1 MKEIFRAAFVIAR
14 RDFTAI
20 IYSKAFIFFLLGPLF
35 PVLVGFAAGNL
46 GGQMAKEVS
55 QPVVGIALPKAD
67 SDKMLAARQS
77 LSKTFGD
84 SYFAEMEILGDA
96 GAEQKSPQEYLQRKD
111 DNLSV
116 VVTGSLAKPFVTGT
130 AHAIKRER
138 ADIELLAGYA
148 QNGGSL
154 KLPKATPDIVLETAN
169 SDKQLRT
176 ITAQGGQIL
185 VFFLTMLLAGMVLS
199 NLVEEKS
206 NKIIEILA
214 ASIPMESVFLGK
226 LFAMLA
232 MALLGIAVWT
242 SIGMIGFTAIGPNLP
257 NYPTPAVGWPIFI
270 GLCFT
275 YFIMAYLMLGA
286 LFLGIGAMAATVR
299 EVQTISMPVTMAQ
312 LINFFFASYALTKTG
327 EPIEKFAAIFPLS
340 SPFAMIGR
348 AALEPT
354 LWHHAIAIIG
364 QMLFAVLLLR
374 LGVYLFKKNVMQ
386 SGSVGRVSEGVGA
399 SCSASSTFADKK
411 ARCIISCGSKL
422 D

>member
-20 IYSKAFIFFLLGPLF
+20 IYSKAFIFFLLGPFF

-46 GGQMAKEVS
+46 GGQIAKEAS
-55 QPVVGIALPKAD
+55 QPVIGIALAKAD
-67 SDKMLAARQS
+67 SDKILAARQT
-77 LSKTFGD
+77 LSKTLGD
-84 SYFAEMEILGDA
+84 DYFAKMVLVGDA
-96 GAEQKSPQEYLQRKD
+96 VADQKSPKEYLSKKS

-116 VVTGSLAKPFVTGT
+116 VVTGSLAKPVVTGT
-130 AHAIKRER
+130 ANTIERER

-148 QNGGSL
+148 QNKEGVA
-154 KLPKATPDIVLETAN
+154 LPTATPDVVVETAN
-169 SDKQLRT
+169 NDKQLRT
-176 ITAQGGQIL
+176 ITAQGGQVL

-226 LFAMLA
+226 LFAMLG
-232 MALLGIAVWT
+232 MALLGILVWT
-242 SIGMIGFTAIGPNLP
+242 TIGMIGVAAIGPNLP
-257 NYPTPAVGWPIFI
+257 SFPTPAVGWTMFI

-327 EPIEKFAAIFPLS
+327 QPIEKFAAIFPFS

-354 LWHHAIAIIG
+354 LWHHAVAIVG
-364 QMLFAVLLLR
+364 QMMFAVLLLR
-374 LGVYLFKKNVMQ
+374 LGVYLFKKNVMK
-386 SGSVGRVSEGVGA
+386 SGSAGRITEEG
-399 SCSASSTFADKK
+399 T
-411 ARCIISCGSKL
+411 RKL
-422 D
+422 FGLIKVRG

>member
-1 MKEIFRAAFVIAR
+1 MKEILRAAFVIAR

-20 IYSKAFIFFLLGPLF
+20 IYSKAFIFFLLGPFF
-35 PVLVGFAAGNL
+35 PVLVGIAAGSL
-46 GGQMAKEVS
+46 GGQIAREAA
-55 QPVVGIALPKAD
+55 QPVVGLAMTESD
-67 SDKMLAARQS
+67 SRKMIETR
-77 LSKTFGD
+77 
-84 SYFAEMEILGDA
+84 EILSANMGENYFTKIKIVGDA
-96 GAEQKSPQEYLQRKD
+96 VQDSGKNPKDYLKKKE

-116 VVTGSLAKPFVTGT
+116 VVTGTLAKPVVTGT
-130 AHAIKRER
+130 KGSVKRES
-138 ADIELLAGYA
+138 AGIELLAAHALNPGA
-148 QNGGSL
+148 V
-154 KLPKATPDIVLETAN
+154 KLAEAEADIVAETAN

-176 ITAQGGQIL
+176 VTAQGGQIL

-226 LFAMLA
+226 LFAMLG
-232 MALLGIAVWT
+232 MALLGILVWT
-242 SIGMIGFTAIGPNLP
+242 TIGGIGMQVTQGLP
-257 NYPTPAVGWPIFI
+257 NFPTPAVGWPVFI
-270 GLCFT
+270 TLCFT

-327 EPIEKFAAIFPLS
+327 QPVEQFAAIFPFS

-354 LWHHAIAIIG
+354 LWHHGVAILGQLFFAI
-364 QMLFAVLLLR
+364 LLLR
-374 LGVYLFKKNVMQ
+374 LGVWLFKRNVMK
-386 SGSVGRVSEGVGA
+386 SGNAGRIKDGGKRKLFGLIAVGG
-399 SCSASSTFADKK
+399 
-411 ARCIISCGSKL
+411 
-422 D
+422 

>member
-1 MKEIFRAAFVIAR
+1 MKEIIRAAFVIAR

-20 IYSKAFIFFLLGPLF
+20 IYSKAFIFFLLGPFF

-46 GGQMAKEVS
+46 GGQIAKEVS
-55 QPVVGIALPKAD
+55 QPVVGIALAKEDAGKIL
-67 SDKMLAARQS
+67 STRES
-77 LSKTFGD
+77 LSKTLGD
-84 SYFAEMEILGDA
+84 SYFARMIVVGDSA
-96 GAEQKSPQEYLQRKD
+96 ANQKTPQSYLAKKT

-116 VVTGSLAKPFVTGT
+116 VVTGTLAKPVITGT
-130 AHAIKRER
+130 ANAIKRER

-148 QNGGSL
+148 QSGGTL
-154 KLPKATPDIVLETAN
+154 TLPRSTPDIVVESAN
-169 SDKQLRT
+169 NDKKLRT
-176 ITAQGGQIL
+176 ITAQGGQFL

-226 LFAMLA
+226 LFAMLG
-232 MALLGIAVWT
+232 MALLGILVWT
-242 SIGMIGFTAIGPNLP
+242 TVGLIGFAAIGPDLP
-257 NYPTPAVGWPIFI
+257 NYPTPAVGWPMFM

-312 LINFFFASYALTKTG
+312 LINFFFASYALTQTG
-327 EPIEKFAAIFPLS
+327 EPLEKLAAIFPFS

-348 AALEPT
+348 AAHEPV
-354 LWHHAIAIIG
+354 LWHHAVAIIG
-364 QMLFAVLLLR
+364 QIFFAILLLR
-374 LGVYLFKKNVMQ
+374 LGVYLFKKNVMK
-386 SGSVGRVSEGVGA
+386 SGSASRAKDDGA
-399 SCSASSTFADKK
+399 RRLFGFIKMP
-411 ARCIISCGSKL
+411 G
-422 D
+422 

>member
-1 MKEIFRAAFVIAR
+1 MREIFRAAFVIAR

-20 IYSKAFIFFLLGPLF
+20 IYSKAFIFFLLGPFF
-35 PVLVGFAAGNL
+35 PVLVGIAAGNL
-46 GGQMAKEVS
+46 GGQIAKEAS
-55 QPVVGIALPKAD
+55 QPIVGIALNQTE
-67 SDKMLAARQS
+67 SEQLLAARRTLAQ
-77 LSKTFGD
+77 T
-84 SYFAEMEILGDA
+84 LGD
-96 GAEQKSPQEYLQRKD
+96 GYFPPMKLVGHDNTDRRSPEEYLKTKA

-116 VVTGSLAKPFVTGT
+116 VVTGNLANPVITGT
-130 AHAIKRER
+130 ARAIERER
-138 ADIELLAGYA
+138 ADIALLAGYA
-148 QNGGSL
+148 RNPDGWVAP
-154 KLPKATPDIVLETAN
+154 KLTPDVVVESAN

-185 VFFLTMLLAGMVLS
+185 IFFLTMLLAGMVLS

-226 LFAMLA
+226 LFAMLG
-232 MALLGIAVWT
+232 MALLGILVWT
-242 SIGMIGFTAIGPNLP
+242 TIGLIGVAAFAPNLP
-257 NYPTPAVGWPIFI
+257 NYPMPAVGWPMFI

-275 YFIMAYLMLGA
+275 YFVMAYLMLGA

-327 EPIEKFAAIFPLS
+327 EPIEKFAAIFPFS

-354 LWHHAIAIIG
+354 LWHHAVAIIG
-364 QMLFAVLLLR
+364 QILFAALLLR
-374 LGVYLFKKNVMQ
+374 LGVVLFKRNVMK
-386 SGSVGRVSEGVGA
+386 SGSAGRLTDSAKRKLFGFIPVGR
-399 SCSASSTFADKK
+399 
-411 ARCIISCGSKL
+411 
-422 D
+422 

>member
-1 MKEIFRAAFVIAR
+1 MKEIIRAAFVIAR

-20 IYSKAFIFFLLGPLF
+20 IYSKAFIFFLLGPFF
-35 PVLVGFAAGNL
+35 PVLVGIAAGSL
-46 GGQMAKEVS
+46 GGQIARDAA
-55 QPVVGIALPKAD
+55 QPVVGLAMTQAD
-67 SDKMLAARQS
+67 SQKLIAARDT
-77 LSKTFGD
+77 LAVNMGDHYFTEMKIVGDPSKD
-84 SYFAEMEILGDA
+84 
-96 GAEQKSPQEYLQRKD
+96 GARNPQDYLKKKE

-116 VVTGSLAKPFVTGT
+116 VVTGTLARPVVTGT
-130 AHAIKRER
+130 KRSVDRER
-138 ADIELLAGYA
+138 ADIELLAA
-148 QNGGSL
+148 SALNPDAL
-154 KLPKATPDIVLETAN
+154 KLPNATADIVAETAN
-169 SDKQLRT
+169 NDKQLRT
-176 ITAQGGQIL
+176 VTAQGGQIL

-199 NLVEEKS
+199 NLVEEKA

-226 LFAMLA
+226 LLAMLG

-242 SIGMIGFTAIGPNLP
+242 SVALIGIAILGPNLP
-257 NYPTPAVGWPIFI
+257 SYPTPAVGWPVFV

-327 EPIEKFAAIFPLS
+327 QPIEVFATVFPFS

-354 LWHHAIAIIG
+354 LWHHGVAIVGQIFFAI
-364 QMLFAVLLLR
+364 LLLR
-374 LGVYLFKKNVMQ
+374 VGVYLFKKNVMK
-386 SGSVGRVSEGVGA
+386 SGSAGRVKDNG
-399 SCSASSTFADKK
+399 K
-411 ARCIISCGSKL
+411 RKL
-422 D
+422 FGLITVKG

>member
-1 MKEIFRAAFVIAR
+1 MKEIIRAAFVIAR

-20 IYSKAFIFFLLGPLF
+20 IYSKAFIFFLLGPFF
-35 PVLVGFAAGNL
+35 PILVGIAAGSL
-46 GGQMAKEVS
+46 GGQIARES
-55 QPVVGIALPKAD
+55 ARPVVGLAMSQAD
-67 SDKMLAARQS
+67 SEKMIAARDT
-77 LSKTFGD
+77 LAVNMGER
-84 SYFAEMEILGDA
+84 YFTEMKIVGDA
-96 GAEQKSPQEYLQRKD
+96 AKDSTKNPQDLLKRKE

-116 VVTGSLAKPFVTGT
+116 VVTGTLVQPIITGT
-130 AHAIKRER
+130 KRSVDRESP
-138 ADIELLAGYA
+138 DIELLAA
-148 QNGGSL
+148 HARNPDLVSL
-154 KLPKATPDIVLETAN
+154 PEATPDIVAETAN
-169 SDKQLRT
+169 NDKQLRT
-176 ITAQGGQIL
+176 VTAQGGQIL

-226 LFAMLA
+226 LFAMLG

-242 SIGMIGFTAIGPNLP
+242 SVGLIGIAALGQNMPSF
-257 NYPTPAVGWPIFI
+257 PTPAVGWPIFVT
-270 GLCFT
+270 LCFT

-327 EPIEKFAAIFPLS
+327 QPIEVFASVFPFS

-354 LWHHAIAIIG
+354 LWHHAVAIIG
-364 QMLFAVLLLR
+364 QIFFAILLLR
-374 LGVYLFKKNVMQ
+374 VGVYLFKKNVMK
-386 SGSVGRVSEGVGA
+386 SGSAGRIKGDG
-399 SCSASSTFADKK
+399 K
-411 ARCIISCGSKL
+411 RKL
-422 D
+422 FGLITVRG